1 MQAFPTHRINTGKTC
16 RNSFQRKLYF
26 QKKQFATQ
34 NGKYPQ
40 KTSGVQEMVLRN
52 IAPREGTERRFTEYA
67 QERVKIKKYS
77 SPRGDGKFS
86 SLSIGLKF
94 SKLRN
99 IAPREG
105 TERIN
110 NLFTRHVFT
119 LRNIAPREGT
129 ERVLKLDKE
138 SGEMIKK
145 YSSPR
150 GDGNKIA
157 EVTLLIRL
165 ILRNIAPREGTE
177 TFLIALPVL
186 SDVY

>member
-40 KTSGVQEMVLRN
+40 KTSGVQEMV
-52 IAPREGTERRFTEYA
+52 
-67 QERVKIKKYS
+67 
-77 SPRGDGKFS
+77 
-86 SLSIGLKF
+86 
-94 SKLRN
+94 LRN